1 MKIQWQVVAG
11 IILALLIAIFAV
23 GNTEPVAV
31 NFLVADAS
39 WPLILIILGCVLIG
53 CLIMFCLNIAK
64 VRGTK
69 KEIQSLQ
76 GKITE
81 LERKLAAEKQVRER
95 EVPAQEPLAQPDT
108 MTNAEVKETE
118 QEKSQNL

>member
-11 IILALLIAIFAV
+11 IALALLIAIFAV
-23 GNTEPVAV
+23 GNTESVAV

-76 GKITE
+76 VKITE
-81 LERKLAAEKQVRER
+81 LERKLAAEKQARER
-95 EVPAQEPLAQPDT
+95 ETLVQEPL
-108 MTNAEVKETE
+108 E
-118 QEKSQNL
+118 QSEPVIEPVTKVNEEEKS